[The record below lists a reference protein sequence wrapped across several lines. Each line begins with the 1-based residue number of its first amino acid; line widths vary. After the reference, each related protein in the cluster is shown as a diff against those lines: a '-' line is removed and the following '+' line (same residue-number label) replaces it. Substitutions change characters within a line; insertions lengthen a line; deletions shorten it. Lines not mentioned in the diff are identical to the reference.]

1 MKKRTIFI
9 GFLSAVTIVGIG
21 FFGYASYS
29 KNKNTINEY
38 EKISSKLESFQKQI
52 WSSYE
57 DEGRV
62 FLKENHDLNFLDNYY
77 NKDSED
83 YVISTKPSS
92 KDIEFSKEQ
101 SAKLNRKAKS
111 INQEAKDLKAKFTS
125 QNEVNDLFTEKSIE
139 GEKFNK
145 DLSIKATVNEDS
157 VNKVKK
163 GLEVIP
169 KDQLKN
175 NLNEACN
182 IALKQI
188 ETINVATDKV
198 NSLFEN
204 SNLKPSVNKNA
215 ISEASKTVDSIK
227 NSEIK
232 AKLKEK
238 LKKATEALDKRN
250 QEEKSQNTTTIT
262 DTKEGQTDQQS
273 NSADNLN
280 ASEDSNVV
288 ASEVGGN
295 AVGSTNSVSN
305 DSQSNNDSGFNNN
318 SNNSSTGNGNQTSSG
333 GSNNSN
339 NGSNNNTVSPP
350 VTPPVPVEPQERF
363 TVWYTSSD
371 DPSKNIS
378 LGQHVFSSRSEAQA
392 WIESYS
398 DKLLGEGISADNYGV
413 SSYN

>member
-1 MKKRTIFI
+1 
-9 GFLSAVTIVGIG
+9 
-21 FFGYASYS
+21 
-29 KNKNTINEY
+29 
-38 EKISSKLESFQKQI
+38 
-52 WSSYE
+52 
-57 DEGRV
+57 
-62 FLKENHDLNFLDNYY
+62 
-77 NKDSED
+77 
-83 YVISTKPSS
+83 
-92 KDIEFSKEQ
+92 
-101 SAKLNRKAKS
+101 
-111 INQEAKDLKAKFTS
+111 KFTS

-238 LKKATEALDKRN
+238 LKKATEALDKR
-250 QEEKSQNTTTIT
+250 
-262 DTKEGQTDQQS
+262 
-273 NSADNLN
+273 
-280 ASEDSNVV
+280 
-288 ASEVGGN
+288 
-295 AVGSTNSVSN
+295 
-305 DSQSNNDSGFNNN
+305 
-318 SNNSSTGNGNQTSSG
+318 
-333 GSNNSN
+333 
-339 NGSNNNTVSPP
+339 
-350 VTPPVPVEPQERF
+350 
-363 TVWYTSSD
+363 
-371 DPSKNIS
+371 
-378 LGQHVFSSRSEAQA
+378 
-392 WIESYS
+392 
-398 DKLLGEGISADNYGV
+398 
-413 SSYN
+413 